1 MPVTFRRKVLDKYVP
16 EIRLLTYE
24 TEELRTL
31 LETVVSE
38 TADANDLPGT
48 LGQLERRLDSQEG

>member
-1 MPVTFRRKVLDKYVP
+1 MLDEYVQ

-31 LETVVSE
+31 LETVVPE
-38 TADANDLPGT
+38 IADANDLPDT
-48 LGQLERRLDSQEG
+48 LGQLERRLASREG